1 VEAEITVA
9 VIRNY
14 EGDVKS
20 MRSEDERF
28 SDERAAP
35 KIKAWE
41 DYTHSSCD
49 TITLSQGGG
58 NWKSG
63 HFNLL

>member
-14 EGDVKS
+14 KGDVKS

-28 SDERAAP
+28 SDGRAAP

-41 DYTHSSCD
+41 YTHNSCD

-58 NWKSG
+58 NWKSD

>member
-1 VEAEITVA
+1 VEAEITVT

-28 SDERAAP
+28 PDGRAAP

-41 DYTHSSCD
+41 YTH
-49 TITLSQGGG
+49 TAPVI
-58 NWKSG
+58 
-63 HFNLL
+63 LLL